1 MKIIDKIKKT
11 IGFNLRLFLEIH
23 KIPLIMYRIPYL
35 KYFEVKSLN
44 YNDPVNIKLPT
55 KTLNYDVYEG
65 VNQYFLNNTRGN
77 NDEIFYILDIGDK
90 NSFVEKIVGYHTP
103 GGFPEVRSKEDLLKV
118 IIALDGECIKKFGG
132 KNAISS
138 DLKVGDIVV
147 ILPRDKKESLYRPYY
162 MDEMTKY
169 AWKTAMITSMSTSG
183 SCQLDIDGGSYYWPK
198 EALKLSDEAICKE
211 ASKQE
216 SKAELNLFPRK
227 KKHYQLDFNI
237 H

>member
-23 KIPLIMYRIPYL
+23 KIPLIMYRIPSL

-44 YNDPVNIKLPT
+44 CNDPVNIKLPT

-65 VNQYFLNNTRGN
+65 THLHFLNNTKGN
-77 NDEIFYILDIGDK
+77 NDEIFHILGIGDK
-90 NSFVEKIVGYHTP
+90 NSFVEKIVGYDVR
-103 GGFPEVRSKEDLLKV
+103 GSFPEVRSKEDLLKV
-118 IIALDGECIKKFGG
+118 IVALDGECIKKFGG
-132 KNAISS
+132 ENAISS
-138 DLKVGDIVV
+138 DLKVGDRVV
-147 ILPRDKKESLYRPYY
+147 ILPRVKKDTSYTPFYTDS
-162 MDEMTKY
+162 MIMY
-169 AWKTAMITSMSTSG
+169 AGKTAMITSMSEIG
-183 SCQLDIDGGSYYWPK
+183 SCQLDIDGSRYYWPK
-198 EALKLSDEAICKE
+198 ETLKLSDEAICKE

-216 SKAELNLFPRK
+216 FKSELSMLPRE